1 MAADRGSEKCC
12 CVAAVSLVSLPG
24 KRKLVRDQQW
34 TKYEETMT
42 GTMGH
47 VWTNQGPGRGHVTQ
61 PGPIRSRDGDTRGDT
76 AHDSHTSISVSVPIA
91 SKMAIL
97 TMQNT
102 IFFSKNAAVC
112 SRLRH

>member
-1 MAADRGSEKCC
+1 MLCAG
-12 CVAAVSLVSLPG
+12 CVTTVTAG
-24 KRKLVRDQQW
+24 KRKLLRDQEW

-47 VWTNQGPGRGHVTQ
+47 VWTNPGPGRGHVTQ

-76 AHDSHTSISVSVPIA
+76 VHDSHTSISVPIA

-102 IFFSKNAAVC
+102 TFVSNNAAVW
-112 SRLRH
+112 SRLRHR